1 MGTGADVI
9 LQLSNFIFNYPNYTN
24 IKIAVFYSNTLHRL
38 CCAVL
43 CCAVLSQLKD
53 VCGVISI
60 STIIVYSPADNLSK
74 IIIVLLDYIAH
85 SHKHKHLVKTASEIN
100 YLLISE

>member
-1 MGTGADVI
+1 MLRYAALLV
-9 LQLSNFIFNYPNYTN
+9 
-24 IKIAVFYSNTLHRL
+24 V
-38 CCAVL
+38 
-43 CCAVLSQLKD
+43 SQLKD

>member
-1 MGTGADVI
+1 MGPPPATRAAVMGTGADVI

-24 IKIAVFYSNTLHRL
+24 IKIAVFYSNILHRL

-43 CCAVLSQLKD
+43 VIVSQLKD

-60 STIIVYSPADNLSK
+60 SPQ
-74 IIIVLLDYIAH
+74 
-85 SHKHKHLVKTASEIN
+85 
-100 YLLISE
+100 

>member
-1 MGTGADVI
+1 M
-9 LQLSNFIFNYPNYTN
+9 
-24 IKIAVFYSNTLHRL
+24 

-43 CCAVLSQLKD
+43 CCAAHLVVSQLKD
-53 VCGVISI
+53 VCGVI